1 MRVLDW
7 EIIVEG
13 KRKKWRN
20 GGRKEK
26 KEGGSKGGREE
37 EREGDLMQSLIYLN
51 HVTRDVMTFY
61 KVSEQSGNTG

>member
-20 GGRKEK
+20 DGEK
-26 KEGGSKGGREE
+26 KEGESKGRREE
-37 EREGDLMQSLIYLN
+37 ERERDLMQALIYLN
-51 HVTRDVMTFY
+51 HVTCDVMTFY